1 MVIPNKEQATIRGT
15 KNTFVTFINSEAK
28 TVLKKF
34 MASREIS
41 EDSRIFR
48 KGFGKSGIT
57 YRWHIASENSGVKL
71 ISSDLPDWFCN
82 ELGKLG
88 VADRYIDAICGRVPR
103 SILGRHYTNYSPEI
117 LKEIYENANLT
128 IVSD

>member
-1 MVIPNKEQATIRGT
+1 MNKQLFGEQ
-15 KNTFVTFINSEAK
+15 KNTFVPFINSEAK

-34 MASREIS
+34 MASREIG

-57 YRWHIASENSGVKL
+57 YRWHIASEKSGVKL
-71 ISSDLPDWFCN
+71 IPSDLRDWFCN

-88 VADRYIDAICGRVPR
+88 VADIDISMLSAVESLVVSWEDITRI
-103 SILGRHYTNYSPEI
+103 ILQEY
-117 LKEIYENANLT
+117 
-128 IVSD
+128 